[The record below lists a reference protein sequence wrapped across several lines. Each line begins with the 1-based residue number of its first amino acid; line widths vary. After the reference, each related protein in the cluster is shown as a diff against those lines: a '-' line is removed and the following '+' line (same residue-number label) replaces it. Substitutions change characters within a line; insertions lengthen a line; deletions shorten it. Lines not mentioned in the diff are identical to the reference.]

1 MLIQELWKS
10 KLDWDEPVPENF
22 KATWI
27 NVASDLEKAT
37 QIVFPR
43 YYFSVNSTSEQFELH
58 VFCDASPKAYG
69 ATAYLN
75 NGTETT
81 LVMAKSRVAP
91 VKNLTLPQ
99 LELMAAV
106 IGTRLASHVK
116 STFECKN
123 VFFWSDSCIVLHW
136 LKSSKPLKRFIA
148 NRVREITE
156 STNQHE
162 WRYCPTEYNPADL
175 LTRGIDADQY
185 INSVIWKKGPNWLT
199 NQTKWP
205 EITPTS
211 KAVLTITGENDDEEF
226 LNNDVHTDNYGIGSA
241 EIKRL
246 CESDIVKDTLSTH
259 GVEWRFIPKR
269 APWYGGFWERL
280 IALTKTSLKKVL
292 GRSQVNMETL
302 QTVVTEIE
310 TISND
315 RPLTYPSSDIKDCEA
330 LTPSHLL
337 YGRRISTLPYPQSE
351 IENIL
356 DPTYMGHK
364 DLNKS
369 VYRQTQLIQHFWKR
383 WKSEYLT
390 SLREFHRTI
399 GKNEQLINTG
409 HIVQIHNE
417 CPRINWKIGIVTELA
432 RGNDGLVRSARIRT
446 STGETTR
453 PIAKLYPLEVTQT
466 MTNNS
471 NFPIGEQEHM
481 EDRPKRKA
489 SLKARETIQKWIHQ

>member
-1 MLIQELWKS
+1 MKYPRIRQLGLFIDDDGLVRCNGRIHNAPISENTKFPYLIPANYPLTKLIVMDAHERSLHSGLNATLTYVRQSYWVPTLRQFVKKLLNKCVTCRKVMGKSYNKPDPPPLPKIRVQE
-10 KLDWDEPVPENF
+10 
-22 KATWI
+22 
-27 NVASDLEKAT
+27 
-37 QIVFPR
+37 
-43 YYFSVNSTSEQFELH
+43 
-58 VFCDASPKAYG
+58 ASPFTVTGVDYTGALYIKNSEGTLRKAYICLFTCASTRAVHLEVVPNLSEHSFIQAFRRFVSRKSLPKILVSDN
-69 ATAYLN
+69 AT
-75 NGTETT
+75 T
-81 LVMAKSRVAP
+81 
-91 VKNLTLPQ
+91 
-99 LELMAAV
+99 
-106 IGTRLASHVK
+106 
-116 STFECKN
+116 
-123 VFFWSDSCIVLHW
+123 
-136 LKSSKPLKRFIA
+136 FIA
-148 NRVREITE
+148 
-156 STNQHE
+156 
-162 WRYCPTEYNPADL
+162 
-175 LTRGIDADQY
+175 
-185 INSVIWKKGPNWLT
+185 
-199 NQTKWP
+199 
-205 EITPTS
+205 
-211 KAVLTITGENDDEEF
+211 
-226 LNNDVHTDNYGIGSA
+226 GSA
-241 EIKRL
+241 EKKRL

-310 TISND
+310 TILND
-315 RPLTYPSSDIKDCEA
+315 RPLTYPSSNIKDCEA

-337 YGRRISTLPYPQSE
+337 YGRRISTLPYPQSK

-383 WKSEYLT
+383 WKSEYHT

-409 HIVQIHNE
+409 DIVQIHNE
-417 CPRINWKIGIVTELA
+417 CPRINWKIGIVIELA